1 MIPSDNNKRLFLDMQ
16 EHPEKY
22 SGEQLEFMMDDL
34 DSNLDA
40 HAAWQRFEQTIGLAA
55 KPSRRWLRIA
65 AVSAGVLFL
74 AGIAV
79 AAWMASLPGTPS
91 SAVGDTIVQ
100 INHDVPSESVGESSV
115 SFDNV
120 PLDSILTVVSEHYGK
135 VVSFRSGDLHG
146 MKFIITWQPDTPLD
160 NFLDRLNAFDG
171 LSFRLLGDTIVV
183 EEEKTEEES

>member
-22 SGEQLEFMMDDL
+22 SDEQLEAMMDDL
-34 DSNLDA
+34 DSDLDT
-40 HAAWQRFEQTIGLAA
+40 HAAWQRFEQTSDLAA

-65 AVSAGVLFL
+65 AIFAGVLFL

-79 AAWMASLPGTPS
+79 AAWMASPSSTPS
-91 SAVGDTIVQ
+91 SAVGDTIVP
-100 INHDVPSESVGESSV
+100 INHDAPSGAVGETTV

-120 PLDSILTVVSEHYGK
+120 PLDSILTVVSVHYGK
-135 VVSFRSGDLHG
+135 VVSFRSGDLHD
-146 MKFIITWQPDTPLD
+146 MKFIITWQPDTPLAD
-160 NFLDRLNAFDG
+160 FLDRLNAFDG

-183 EEEKTEEES
+183 EEEKTEEE